1 MSDLWTL
8 PGRRPFLAAAILLVL
23 LVVVAQALPSYY
35 LSRFNFLWIAIISA
49 AGLNLLIGL
58 SGQVSLGQA
67 AFMAIGGYTAA
78 AVHRYL
84 GLDLLVSLP
93 LGAALAALVGFL
105 IGIPSLR
112 LRGFYLALTTL
123 ALHFAAVFA
132 ANKFQLLA
140 GDSAATGFSIER
152 AMVGPFRIASDFE
165 WFVLLSFMGLLT
177 LVGFHNLSRSK
188 AGRAWTAIRD
198 RDIAA
203 SIIGVDVTRYKL
215 LAFVV
220 SSGIAGAAGVLQAYY
235 LGNVAV
241 ESFGLEL
248 AISYVA
254 IIIVGGMGTVAGTVL
269 GAIVILQLP
278 FLIQWI
284 TAITVGSDASNNF
297 IIFDLQ
303 AGAFGVVIVAFLLF
317 EPDGVVG
324 IAKRIMASLRRI
336 SGSQPPAGGSASRD
350 PGIAKVEAR

>member
-35 LSRFNFLWIAIISA
+35 LSRFNCLWIAIISA

-152 AMVGPFRIASDFE
+152 AMIGPFRVASDFQ
-165 WFVLLSFMGLLT
+165 WFVLLSFIGLLT

-220 SSGIAGAAGVLQAYY
+220 SSAIAGAAGVLQANY

-278 FLIQWI
+278 FVIQWI

-324 IAKRIMASLRRI
+324 IVKRISAWLRRI
-336 SGSQPPAGGSASRD
+336 TGSVPPARGAAPRD
-350 PGIAKVEAR
+350 SGTAKAEAR

>member
-8 PGRRPFLAAAILLVL
+8 PGRRPFVAAAILLVV
-23 LVVVAQALPSYY
+23 LVIVAQALPSYY

-93 LGAALAALVGFL
+93 LGAALAAAVGFL

-140 GDSAATGFSIER
+140 GDAASTGFSIER
-152 AMVGPFRIASDFE
+152 AMIGPFRLASDYH
-165 WFVLLSFMGLLT
+165 WFVLLSFLGLLT
-177 LVGFHNLSRSK
+177 LVGFHNLARSK
-188 AGRAWTAIRD
+188 VGRAWTAIRD

-220 SSGIAGAAGVLQAYY
+220 SSAIAGAAGVLQAYY

-278 FLIQWI
+278 FFIQWI

-324 IAKRIMASLRRI
+324 IVNRVLGWFRRARKP
-336 SGSQPPAGGSASRD
+336 SRPGSADSIVSPRE
-350 PGIAKVEAR
+350 VR

>member
-1 MSDLWTL
+1 MTALKSL
-8 PGRRPFLAAAILLVL
+8 PRQRPFTTAFILLLVL
-23 LVVVAQALPSYY
+23 AALALVFPSYY

-49 AGLNLLIGL
+49 AGLNLLTGL
-58 SGQVSLGQA
+58 AGQVSLGQA
-67 AFMAIGGYTAA
+67 AFMAIGGYVAA
-78 AVHRYL
+78 AVHRYAE
-84 GLDLLVSLP
+84 LDLIVSLP
-93 LGAALAALVGFL
+93 LGMLSAAVVGFL

-123 ALHFAAVFA
+123 ALHFAVAFA

-140 GDSAATGFSIER
+140 GGTAATGFQIER
-152 AMVGPFRIASDFE
+152 TMIGPLRIASDYQ
-165 WFVLLSFMGLLT
+165 WFIMLSILGLLT
-177 LVGFHNLSRSK
+177 LVGFYNLAHSK
-188 AGRAWTAIRD
+188 VGRAWTAIRD

-215 LAFVV
+215 IAFVI
-220 SSGIAGAAGVLQAYY
+220 SSAVAGGAGVLQAYY

-269 GAIVILQLP
+269 GAVLVLQLP
-278 FLIQWI
+278 FLIQYI
-284 TAITVGSDASNNF
+284 TSITVGSDLSSNF

-303 AGAFGVVIVAFLLF
+303 AGAFGLIILAFLLF
-317 EPDGVVG
+317 EPDGMVG
-324 IAKRIMASLRRI
+324 IINRLARLFGRGRGPQPVQPAASEGR
-336 SGSQPPAGGSASRD
+336 GG
-350 PGIAKVEAR
+350 

>member
-1 MSDLWTL
+1 MSNLL
-8 PGRRPFLAAAILLVL
+8 ALSGKRPFLVAAIIFVVLAVAALL
-23 LVVVAQALPSYY
+23 LPDYY

-49 AGLNLLIGL
+49 AGLNLLTGL
-58 SGQVSLGQA
+58 AGQVSLGQA
-67 AFMAIGGYTAA
+67 AFMAIGAYTGALVHGYLGGDMIVSLVLGALVAA
-78 AVHRYL
+78 AV
-84 GLDLLVSLP
+84 GL
-93 LGAALAALVGFL
+93 L

-123 ALHFAAVFA
+123 ALHFAAIFMG
-132 ANKFQLLA
+132 NKLQLTAGGSATTGFGIDRAMIGPLRLA
-140 GDSAATGFSIER
+140 GDYSWF
-152 AMVGPFRIASDFE
+152 IALTIF
-165 WFVLLSFMGLLT
+165 GLLT
-177 LVGFHNLSRSK
+177 LVGFHNLARSK
-188 AGRAWTAIRD
+188 VGRAWTAIRD

-220 SSGIAGAAGVLQAYY
+220 SSAIAGAAGVLQAYY

-241 ESFGLEL
+241 ESYGLEL

-278 FLIQWI
+278 FFIQWL
-284 TAITVGSDASNNF
+284 TAITVGSDASSNF
-297 IIFDLQ
+297 FIFDLQ
-303 AGAFGVVIVAFLLF
+303 AGAFGVVIIAFLMF

-324 IAKRIMASLRRI
+324 MFKRLFRKR
-336 SGSQPPAGGSASRD
+336 GGKRPQDSH
-350 PGIAKVEAR
+350 PGIATSQASEGRS